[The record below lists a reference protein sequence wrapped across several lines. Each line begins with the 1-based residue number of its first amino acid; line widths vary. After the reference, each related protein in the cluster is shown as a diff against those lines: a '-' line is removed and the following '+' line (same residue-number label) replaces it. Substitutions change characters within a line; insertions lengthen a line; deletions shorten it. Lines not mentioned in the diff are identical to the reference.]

1 MKFVLLYKKIKMIYL
16 IGYMG
21 SGKTTIAAGLSNI
34 LKLPYVDTDE
44 EIQKKTNFTINE
56 IFKKFDEIYFR
67 KIEKEIFTN
76 IKGNK
81 IISTGGG
88 LPIYSDNMKYIKR
101 NGISIYLKTPIQI
114 LHNRLKKSSD
124 NRPLIQKIKK
134 PDLKKFIEQ
143 QITEREYFYKQA
155 SYILETKDLSKEEI
169 LRKIHSFICSR

>member
-1 MKFVLLYKKIKMIYL
+1 MIYI

-21 SGKTTIAAGLSNI
+21 SGKTTIAAELSNM
-34 LKLPYVDTDE
+34 LRLPYVDTDK
-44 EIQKKTNFTINE
+44 EIQKKTNITINE

-81 IISTGGG
+81 IVSTGGG
-88 LPIYSDNMKYIKR
+88 LPTYSDNMKYIKK

-124 NRPLIQKIKK
+124 NRPLIQEIKNSDLKIFIKK
-134 PDLKKFIEQ
+134 
-143 QITEREYFYKQA
+143 QIKQREYFYKQA
-155 SYILETKDLSKEEI
+155 NYILETKDLSKEEI
-169 LRKIHSFICSR
+169 LRKIYSFVSSC

>member
-1 MKFVLLYKKIKMIYL
+1 MIYI

-21 SGKTTIAAGLSNI
+21 SGKTTIASELSNI
-34 LKLPYVDTDE
+34 LNLPYLDTDK
-44 EIQKKTNFTINE
+44 EIQKKTNYTINE

-67 KIEKEIFTN
+67 KIEKEIFTS

-81 IISTGGG
+81 IVSTGGG
-88 LPIYSDNMKYIKR
+88 LPTYSDNMKYIKK

-114 LHNRLKKSSD
+114 LHNRLKKSLD

-134 PDLKKFIEQ
+134 PDLKKFIKK
-143 QITEREYFYKQA
+143 QIKEREYFYKQA
-155 SYILETKDLSKEEI
+155 SYILETKDLSEEEI

>member
-1 MKFVLLYKKIKMIYL
+1 MIYL

-101 NGISIYLKTPIQI
+101 NGISIYLKKKLTINEIQI
-114 LHNRLKKSSD
+114 LHNRLKKSLD

-134 PDLKKFIEQ
+134 PDLKKFIKK
-143 QITEREYFYKQA
+143 QIKEREYFYKQA

>member
-1 MKFVLLYKKIKMIYL
+1 MIYL

-21 SGKTTIAAGLSNI
+21 SGKTTIAAGLSNM

-81 IISTGGG
+81 IVSTGGG
-88 LPIYSDNMKYIKR
+88 LPTYSDNMNYIKK
-101 NGISIYLKTPIQI
+101 NGKSIYLKTPIQT
-114 LHNRLKKSSD
+114 LYDRLKNNLYD
-124 NRPLIQKIKK
+124 RPLIKNVKTSDLKIFIKK
-134 PDLKKFIEQ
+134 
-143 QITEREYFYKQA
+143 QIQEREYFYKQA
-155 SYILETKDLSKEEI
+155 HYILETKDISKEEI
-169 LRKIHSFICSR
+169 LRKINSFISSC

>member
-1 MKFVLLYKKIKMIYL
+1 MIYI

-21 SGKTTIAAGLSNI
+21 SGKTTIAAELSNM
-34 LKLPYVDTDE
+34 LRLPYVDTDK
-44 EIQKKTNFTINE
+44 EIQKKTNITINE

-81 IISTGGG
+81 IVSTGGG

-114 LHNRLKKSSD
+114 LHNRLKKV
-124 NRPLIQKIKK
+124 
-134 PDLKKFIEQ
+134 
-143 QITEREYFYKQA
+143 QI
-155 SYILETKDLSKEEI
+155 ID
-169 LRKIHSFICSR
+169 H